1 VRVRA
6 AVNWV
11 IQVVDSAR
19 AAVAD
24 AHIYQIIDGAATE
37 LGRTG
42 TDGLFR
48 TGALKSGDEIA
59 AAYPRTIT
67 KFVKVP
73 DSENRYVTIQLAEA
87 GEVRG
92 RTVFKG
98 AGIPNITVLAAPSLP
113 AKFEIS
119 VVERALAGDPTIPC
133 AKTGADGRFT
143 IGGLDPQLTYTLLA
157 GGAGYGMPGMRPLV
171 PVSSATEI
179 ELGVYPVFGAA
190 IHLVAADGNPIKSG
204 SNLFSAAI
212 GQTAYPPGKVMSF
225 GARGPIAVLLGV
237 PADIAKKDS
246 PDWILLGQAS
256 DEEVESVGPLKVST
270 PCVGYE
276 SPSVS
281 LDLPRLRG
289 DYLVREVRMTRTA
302 EAFANVTV
310 ELRDLPQIELSAEER
325 AKRRIVGT
333 IEFRAKK
340 GTGVIYHIW
349 SPNDGRLRIEGVPYG
364 LYDVCFTTGF
374 GFHCGATKEVSI
386 RDPEVAFALSVLP
399 KDNDDVGSLVIRPK
413 RPNGEEYTGR
423 LTVALRKGRDNATS
437 NVTFLG
443 SPYVFEMLPAKK
455 LQLTVIPEVPRVS
468 GLPEYLKYDVDIQS
482 HRQTT
487 LDVAM
492 TR

>member
-1 VRVRA
+1 
-6 AVNWV
+6 
-11 IQVVDSAR
+11 VVDSAR

-24 AHIYQIIDGAATE
+24 AHIYRIIDGAATE

-42 TDGLFR
+42 ADGLFR

-67 KFVKVP
+67 KSVRVP
-73 DSENRYVTIQLAEA
+73 DSENRSITIQLAEA
-87 GEVRG
+87 GEIRG

-270 PCVGYE
+270 ACVGYE
-276 SPSVS
+276 SPAVSV
-281 LDLPRLRG
+281 DLPRLRG
-289 DYLVREVRMTRTA
+289 DYLVRDVRMTRTA

-325 AKRRIVGT
+325 AKRRLVGT

-340 GTGVIYHIW
+340 GTGTGVVYHIW